1 MPPLK
6 LHTQPG
12 ERTLVNIDTI
22 YYTDPTTL
30 NRTVTLL
37 GRSVR
42 LEAIPVRFTWLHGD
56 GTQHSTSRPGRPYP
70 AKDVTHQYTRPAGD
84 LRPRVDTSYR
94 VRYSVDGR
102 AWQTLDELL
111 TARGPSTPIDVD
123 EAAPV
128 LTH

>member
-6 LHTQPG
+6 IHTQPG
-12 ERTLVNIDTI
+12 ERTLVNVDTI

-30 NRTVTLL
+30 ERTVTLL
-37 GRSVR
+37 GHSVR
-42 LEAIPVRFTWLHGD
+42 LEATAVRFTWVHGD

-70 AKDVTHQYTRPAGD
+70 AKEVTHQYPRPASD

-111 TARGPSTPIDVD
+111 TARGPSTTIDVD

-128 LTH
+128 LTD